1 MTKKQFISALPTDLR
16 ERLAVQFGWKTVDS
30 ICDAWF
36 EKRATTFRRN
46 KIRCSEKELLEKCK
60 EYQVTIEPIVG
71 IPDAYRLL
79 TPDSSTF
86 FHTPLVS
93 DGCVYVQGLSSML
106 PVLALDPQQGEHILD
121 ACAAPGSKTT
131 QMASMTK
138 NTCHIVATDL
148 SRVRL
153 YKLEANLKTQGVTCV
168 TPAHVAGETIWQT
181 YPEFFDKTLVDVPCS
196 MEGTIQSDSPASWQ
210 EWSPKKPKILEN
222 KQRWLLRSA
231 ISATKP
237 GGVIVYST
245 CTLSPNENEGVVDW
259 ILKKEKGSIELVDPG
274 FDSNI
279 PVIPG
284 SPSWKEKTYAPAI
297 IYTKRILPSPLY
309 EGFFIAKFRKIASSV
324 GAAYLK

>member
-1 MTKKQFISALPTDLR
+1 MTKKQFVEVLPTELR
-16 ERLAVQFGWKTVDS
+16 ERLAQQFGWKTVDS
-30 ICDAWF
+30 ICEAWY

-46 KIRCSEKELLEKCK
+46 QIKCSEKELRARCLA
-60 EYQVTIEPIVG
+60 YGVTVIPIQGV
-71 IPDAYRLL
+71 PDAYQLL

-93 DGCVYVQGLSSML
+93 EGCVYVQSISSML
-106 PVLALDPQQGEHILD
+106 PVLALDPQKGENILD
-121 ACAAPGSKTT
+121 LCAAPGSKTT
-131 QMASMTK
+131 QIASITQ
-138 NTCHIVATDL
+138 NESHIVATDL
-148 SRVRL
+148 SRVRI

-168 TPAHVAGETIWQT
+168 TPGNVAGETIWQT

-196 MEGTIQSDSPASWQ
+196 MEGTIQSDSPASWE
-210 EWSPKKPKILEN
+210 EWSPKKPKVLEN
-222 KQRWLLRSA
+222 KQRWLLRSG

-237 GGVIVYST
+237 GGIIVYST

-259 ILKKEKGSIELVDPG
+259 ILKKEKGSIELVDPE
-274 FDSNI
+274 FNEAV

-284 SPSWKEKTYAPAI
+284 SASWKEKIYASEI
-297 IYTKRILPSPLY
+297 TKTKRILPSPLY